1 MEHRECIQL
10 AILGPPFLAPL
21 GILPTSPRAWSRR
34 DAGHLW
40 GADRPWHKITAA
52 VWANA
57 MQYIVGT
64 GGAEGAFIAA
74 YTGVARIRR

>member
-1 MEHRECIQL
+1 MPDQL
-10 AILGPPFLAPL
+10 F
-21 GILPTSPRAWSRR
+21 
-34 DAGHLW
+34 W
-40 GADRPWHKITAA
+40 GADRSWHKITAA

>member
-1 MEHRECIQL
+1 MKHKATLFIP
-10 AILGPPFLAPL
+10 LG
-21 GILPTSPRAWSRR
+21 GILPTSARAWPRR
-34 DAGHLW
+34 DAGPAFLG
-40 GADRPWHKITAA
+40 GADRSWHKITAA